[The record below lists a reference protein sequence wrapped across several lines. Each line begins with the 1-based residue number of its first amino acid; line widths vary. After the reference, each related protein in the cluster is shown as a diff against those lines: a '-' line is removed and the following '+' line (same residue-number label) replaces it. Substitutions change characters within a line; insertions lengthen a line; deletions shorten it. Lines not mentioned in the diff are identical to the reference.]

1 MLVSTEAI
9 ALSSQKYSESSIIFK
24 ALTKSDGIKSYL
36 IRGIRAKKNKTL
48 SPALF
53 QPLTVLEIDA
63 NHKNKGGLETI
74 KSAKISKPYK
84 NIPYDIIKNSMTL
97 FISELIVKCVKEEE
111 KNEELFDFIVSSF
124 IWLDVSENHQ
134 NFHIHFITKFLKYLG
149 ISPHNN
155 HGSNDFDIVNGCFI
169 KSVEKNRKVAQNIVI
184 SLNRFLGTNFDQI
197 NITVNSSL
205 KRKQFLEFMINYLEF
220 HIESFKRPKS
230 LNVLYDLFKS

>member
-74 KSAKISKPYK
+74 KSAKILKPYK

-124 IWLDVSENHQ
+124 MWLDISENHQ

-149 ISPHNN
+149 ISPHNK

-169 KSVEKNRKVAQNIVI
+169 KSVEKNRMIPQNIVI
-184 SLNRFLGTNFDQI
+184 SLNRFLGTNFDQN
-197 NITVNSSL
+197 NIIVNSSL

>member
-74 KSAKISKPYK
+74 KSAKILKPYK

-124 IWLDVSENHQ
+124 MWLDISENHQ

-149 ISPHNN
+149 ISPNN
-155 HGSNDFDIVNGCFI
+155 KHGSNDFDIVNGCFI
-169 KSVEKNRKVAQNIVI
+169 KSVEKNRMIPQNIVI
-184 SLNRFLGTNFDQI
+184 SLNRFLGTNFDQN
-197 NITVNSSL
+197 NIIVNSSL

>member
-74 KSAKISKPYK
+74 KSAKILKPYK

-124 IWLDVSENHQ
+124 MWLDMSENHQ

-149 ISPHNN
+149 ISPHNK

-169 KSVEKNRKVAQNIVI
+169 KSVEKNRMIPQNIVI